1 MENAL
6 ITQSDNLSLPALIS
20 DAGVAA
26 STRFVEF
33 FTAQIRNPNT
43 RSAYYRAATRFM
55 YWCEKRAVGLTAI
68 QPVVIAA
75 YVEELS
81 STHSAPSVKQHL
93 AALSMLFDWLVIG
106 QVMPFNPAASVRG
119 PKHIVREGK
128 TPILDENEMRELL
141 ESLDTGKLSD
151 LRDRAILG
159 LMAYSFARV
168 SALTKMQVKDFYQ
181 QGSKSWFILHE
192 KGGKLNKVPAHHKA
206 AEFVEQY
213 IIAAGIK
220 DERNTPLFRS
230 LSHRGNAI
238 TGRAIDRKNVFHMIH
253 RKIGKTGLPKEI
265 GCHSFRGTG
274 ITNFLQHGGDI
285 ETAARIAGHASTRTT
300 QLYDRRNDIV
310 NQGEIERIRF

>member
-1 MENAL
+1 MKNAL
-6 ITQSDNLSLPALIS
+6 TINGGNASLPMLIS
-20 DAGVAA
+20 DAGISA

-55 YWCEKRAVGLTAI
+55 NWCENKSISLENI
-68 QPVVIAA
+68 QPVVVAA
-75 YVEELS
+75 YIEEL
-81 STHSAPSVKQHL
+81 TTTRSAPTVKQHL

-106 QVMPFNPAASVRG
+106 QVISFNPASSVKA

-128 TPILDENEMRELL
+128 TPILDENEMRLL
-141 ESLDTGKLSD
+141 LASLNTGKLSD
-151 LRDRAILG
+151 LRDRAIFG

-181 QGSKSWFILHE
+181 QGSRSWFVLHE

-213 IIAAGIK
+213 IILAGIQ
-220 DERNTPLFRS
+220 DDRNSPLFRS
-230 LSHRGNAI
+230 LTHRGTLVSNKPLQR
-238 TGRAIDRKNVFHMIH
+238 TNVFHMIQ
-253 RKIGKTGLPKEI
+253 RKIKKIGLPREI

-274 ITNFLQHGGDI
+274 ITNFLQHDGDI
-285 ETAARIAGHASTRTT
+285 ETAASIAGHASTRTT
-300 QLYDRRNDIV
+300 QLYDRRDDIV

>member
-1 MENAL
+1 MENTL
-6 ITQSDNLSLPALIS
+6 ITQRENLSLPVLIS
-20 DAGVAA
+20 DADVTA

-55 YWCEKRAVGLTAI
+55 HWCEKRTVGLTAI
-68 QPVVIAA
+68 EPVVVAT
-75 YVEELS
+75 YVEELAG
-81 STHSAPSVKQHL
+81 THSAPSVKQHL

-106 QVMPFNPAASVRG
+106 QVMAFNPAASVHG

-128 TPILDENEMRELL
+128 TPILDESEMRELL
-141 ESLDTGKLSD
+141 ASLNTGKLSD

-159 LMAYSFARV
+159 LMAYSFMRV

-192 KGGKLNKVPAHHKA
+192 KDGKLNKVPAHHKA
-206 AEFVEQY
+206 A
-213 IIAAGIK
+213 GIK
-220 DERNTPLFRS
+220 DKRSTPLFRS
-230 LSHRGNAI
+230 LSRRGNVI
-238 TGRAIDRKNVFHMIH
+238 TDKAIDRRNVFHMIH
-253 RKIGKTGLPKEI
+253 RKIRKTGPPKEI

-285 ETAARIAGHASTRTT
+285 ETAVRIAGHASTRTT

>member
-1 MENAL
+1 MKNAL
-6 ITQSDNLSLPALIS
+6 IINSGNLPLPMLIS
-20 DAGVAA
+20 DAGVTA

-33 FTAQIRNPNT
+33 FTAQIRNANT

-55 YWCEKRAVGLTAI
+55 SWCENNSVVLMAI
-68 QPVVIAA
+68 QPVVVAA
-75 YVEELS
+75 YIEELS
-81 STHSAPSVKQHL
+81 STHSAPTVKQHL
-93 AALSMLFDWLVIG
+93 AALNMLFDWLVIG
-106 QVMPFNPAASVRG
+106 QVISFNPASSVRS

-128 TPILDENEMRELL
+128 TPILDENEMRSLL

-168 SALTKMQVKDFYQ
+168 GALTKMQVKDFYQ

-213 IIAAGIK
+213 ITAAGIK
-220 DERNTPLFRS
+220 DDRNTPLFRS

-238 TGRAIDRKNVFHMIH
+238 TDKAIDRKNVFHMIH
-253 RKIGKTGLPKEI
+253 RKIQKIGLPKEI

-274 ITNFLQHGGDI
+274 ITNFLENGGDI

-300 QLYDRRNDIV
+300 QLYDRRDDIV

>member
-1 MENAL
+1 MKNAL
-6 ITQSDNLSLPALIS
+6 ITQNENLSLPALIS
-20 DAGVAA
+20 DAGVIA

-33 FTAQIRNPNT
+33 FTAQIRNSNT
-43 RSAYYRAATRFM
+43 RSAYYRAATKFM
-55 YWCEKRAVGLTAI
+55 CWCEKRAVGLTAI

-81 STHSAPSVKQHL
+81 STHSALSVKQHL

-106 QVMPFNPAASVRG
+106 QVISFNPAASVRG

-151 LRDRAILG
+151 LRDRTILG

-181 QGSKSWFILHE
+181 QGSKFWFILHE
-192 KGGKLNKVPAHHKA
+192 KGGKRNKVPAHHIA

-213 IIAAGIK
+213 IIATDIK

-238 TGRAIDRKNVFHMIH
+238 TDRVIDRKNVFHMIH
-253 RKIGKTGLPKEI
+253 RKIGKTGLQAMPRLVPHNFMI
-265 GCHSFRGTG
+265 GVTISLIRVRLSGLDFRRGWK
-274 ITNFLQHGGDI
+274 LSARAK
-285 ETAARIAGHASTRTT
+285 TA
-300 QLYDRRNDIV
+300 
-310 NQGEIERIRF
+310 